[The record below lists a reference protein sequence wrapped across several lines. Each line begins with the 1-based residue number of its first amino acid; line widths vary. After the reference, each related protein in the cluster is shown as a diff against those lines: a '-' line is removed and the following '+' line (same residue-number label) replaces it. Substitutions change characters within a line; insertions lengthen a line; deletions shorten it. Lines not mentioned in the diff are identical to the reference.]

1 MWKQQEIKVYS
12 SDSLLIKRQGSHL
25 RISLPRDLLFLPDV
39 FKGKSCAQYLRG
51 VFVFWNKEDF
61 TERHIVVEH

>member
-12 SDSLLIKRQGSHL
+12 SDSLLIKRRGLHL

-39 FKGKSCAQYLRG
+39 FKGQSCARDLRG
-51 VFVFWNKEDF
+51 VFVFWNKEDL
-61 TERHIVVEH
+61 TMRHIVVEH